1 MKSLLSNPRIRCG
14 CRAIG
19 WIVAALLAARFTRAQ
34 VRPPEPPA
42 QTAPASPADVAQDS
56 FGRSTPRGA
65 VLGFFS
71 AAYAQKF
78 DVAAQYLNTRLRGKD
93 AANLAEQLFVVLDRR
108 LRAKLN
114 NVSNDPSGS
123 MSDPLD
129 LRRELIGTV
138 ASADGDVEIY
148 VEHIDRPNVP
158 SIWQFSQETL
168 TKIPELYDEVNQAR
182 LEIILP
188 AWLQRKSFG
197 MSVFGWL
204 FLFGLPVLYVILSLL
219 NRLLGAGLGY
229 ALRNWMKRPLA
240 KNPLV
245 LPHPVR
251 LLIVCV
257 FIFVTIT
264 RVSLSLFARQVGS
277 TVGVMILILALIWM
291 VIMINGR
298 VEAYIQK
305 RMERQGRLGST
316 AILRPAR
323 RMVDL
328 LAIVVGLMFALH
340 SLGINPSTTLAGLG
354 VGGIAV
360 ALAAQKTLENVIG
373 GASLIADDV
382 VRVGDFLKLG
392 DVVGT
397 VEAIGLR
404 STRVRTMDR
413 TVVTIPNGQMA
424 TMTLENYSARDNF
437 WLRHLIGLDYQ
448 THSSTLNTIL
458 LEVRTILEKEPRIVS
473 GSVRVRFLR
482 FAESSLEMEVF
493 AYVTARDWS
502 NFLEI
507 QEELLIKIREQIT
520 SAGVA
525 IAFPSRTVYLKNGM
539 EDAGAATELSL
550 HETAG

>member
-1 MKSLLSNPRIRCG
+1 
-14 CRAIG
+14 
-19 WIVAALLAARFTRAQ
+19 
-34 VRPPEPPA
+34 
-42 QTAPASPADVAQDS
+42 
-56 FGRSTPRGA
+56 
-65 VLGFFS
+65 
-71 AAYAQKF
+71 
-78 DVAAQYLNTRLRGKD
+78 
-93 AANLAEQLFVVLDRR
+93 
-108 LRAKLN
+108 
-114 NVSNDPSGS
+114 
-123 MSDPLD
+123 
-129 LRRELIGTV
+129 
-138 ASADGDVEIY
+138 
-148 VEHIDRPNVP
+148 
-158 SIWQFSQETL
+158 
-168 TKIPELYDEVNQAR
+168 VNQAR

-204 FLFGLPVLYVILSLL
+204 FLCGLPVLYVILSLL
-219 NRLLGAGLGY
+219 NRLLGAGVGY

-323 RMVDL
+323 RMADL